1 MPGSSV
7 GKALVS
13 HTGVQG
19 SIPTSDMQSFF
30 NKYLQMQLLISLSR
44 NLSCSNVEYSK
55 SASVDCMHP
64 LFSKNQ
70 SQLSSFKYRIMLAL
84 HFSTIWVAQL
94 IECWPSDLET
104 GVQSPPL
111 ARKSFSGKIFLIC
124 FLKSVFH
131 PTFPNSKKRRQLL
144 HVYIK
149 ELFYIGLVRSRTDT
163 RFMFYKGH
171 VIRDTSQISRKFKGQ
186 GLSSSGKLRD
196 TYYRNCCT
204 KNIFKT

>member
-30 NKYLQMQLLISLSR
+30 NKYLQLQLLISLSR

-70 SQLSSFKYRIMLAL
+70 SQLSCFKYKIMLSAFHNNL
-84 HFSTIWVAQL
+84 GSSV
-94 IECWPSDLET
+94 DR
-104 GVQSPPL
+104 VL
-111 ARKSFSGKIFLIC
+111 AFWFGDWSSIPTSGKKSFSGKIFLIC

-131 PTFPNSKKRRQLL
+131 PTFPNSKRGGSYCM
-144 HVYIK
+144 YIK
-149 ELFYIGLVRSRTDT
+149 ELIKTLLKDT
-163 RFMFYKGH
+163 RSHK
-171 VIRDTSQISRKFKGQ
+171 DTAFLKSKF
-186 GLSSSGKLRD
+186 
-196 TYYRNCCT
+196 
-204 KNIFKT
+204 